1 MGRFT
6 KMSSQSSGERRHDD
20 QGSNPTSRPQQS
32 FTTRPPAHIS
42 TPVSTVSQNIHQ
54 YQTLSKTLARTP
66 LQLTGGT
73 PLVVPPAH
81 SSVVTRPSALPS
93 GLLSTN
99 VDKVQTSTTTPSST
113 SSSTSS
119 ITSQASIVQINA
131 PSTMSSSQVPY
142 NVSSIVRAQANPS
155 FPTHLPRGA
164 TIAAG
169 LAGPKS
175 TSTAVPVR
183 SSHPGLPNTVHGLG
197 TRGPIIN
204 QAIRPTTPP
213 LSTTRSVS
221 PVVSISASPVPT
233 SEALRSSITI
243 QSSGA
248 SSNTSSIQITLP
260 APRTS
265 SEMTPKPIIT
275 HQPPKQIHMT
285 QQAIGTGYKLGP
297 STITPALPPGVAATL
312 SKGKATGTSISNPS
326 YISTPGPTVP
336 TMSTSVTTVATTN
349 ASITSIPV
357 AKVPPVRQQQ
367 PSALTPL
374 SVTHT
379 TVAGHAVV
387 NTSAPTAPSQA
398 HDHTRT
404 EASSQHQITSVSH
417 GLPNT
422 QGSTS
427 SVFIPQAHRATP
439 VTTVMTSSIPI
450 STSLGQTDSRSDRPT
465 GIPYAMPYLIP
476 AEYQLMYQQNIMAQ
490 MAATMPSIPVTSPLR
505 QGLIPSQTPN
515 LAATLQ
521 AAGLAGT
528 SSTAAAVRFNS
539 MQMLAIDQIRQ
550 QSLSSVHS
558 PFTTSSVSSSSDSA
572 GRSSTPSDATSSAM
586 GLVTTASI
594 PIPAISAIQ
603 ISGSL
608 PTSNLYSGQ
617 TAPQGGAILQQ
628 QQHSTNHTASTPVS
642 TPNASPRPSILRKRT
657 NEGTPVKKPVCG
669 LNNMDRHSPRPDS
682 RTDSAPQS
690 NTSSPKT
697 PATPAGESQSST
709 DTALSSEATTP
720 TQNSTDLKIK
730 QEPPDNL
737 ENGFPSLNSNVSTL
751 PNNLEASPR
760 KKPRKQLLHANEE
773 IRDQSSSDE
782 DDEEVE
788 KLTDIK
794 DELIIKQELRD
805 EYVDEDG
812 IRWTLDKVRPNISLL
827 NFYNISW
834 KPKHNHF
841 LRYTDVKPKEER
853 RPTVN
858 ELSNQRGVSQ
868 KASGWKLYHMAAQL
882 EDLTEL
888 EKTLFSKVSTI
899 QSSVAPRGPSKNN
912 IMDDSEGVLHE
923 LTQGNIQRC
932 KLIMDQLEEARTS
945 MLKVLDHKQK
955 IFEIINKHMS
965 KRPIKKKERS

>member
-1 MGRFT
+1 M
-6 KMSSQSSGERRHDD
+6 
-20 QGSNPTSRPQQS
+20 

-42 TPVSTVSQNIHQ
+42 NPVSTVSQNVHQ

-81 SSVVTRPSALPS
+81 CSAITRPTVLPS
-93 GLLSTN
+93 GLLNTN
-99 VDKVQTSTTTPSST
+99 VESNKTQTSTTTLST

-119 ITSQASIVQINA
+119 ITSQPSIVQINA
-131 PSTMSSSQVPY
+131 PSTLSSSQVPY
-142 NVSSIVRAQANPS
+142 NVSSIVRAQTNPS

-169 LAGPKS
+169 LAGPKA

-248 SSNTSSIQITLP
+248 SSNPSSIQITLP

-265 SEMTPKPIIT
+265 TDMTPKPIIT

-285 QQAIGTGYKLGP
+285 QPIGAGYKLG
-297 STITPALPPGVAATL
+297 TPVLPPGVTATL

-326 YISTPGPTVP
+326 YISTPGPTTP

-367 PSALTPL
+367 PSAITPL

-379 TVAGHAVV
+379 TVAAHAVV
-387 NTSAPTAPSQA
+387 NTTVPTAPSQT
-398 HDHTRT
+398 HDHSRT

-450 STSLGQTDSRSDRPT
+450 STSLGQTESRSDRPA

-476 AEYQLMYQQNIMAQ
+476 AEYQLMYQQNLMAQ
-490 MAATMPSIPVTSPLR
+490 MAAMPSIPGTSPLR

-528 SSTAAAVRFNS
+528 SSTPAAVRFNS

-558 PFTTSSVSSSSDSA
+558 PFTTSISSSSDSA
-572 GRSSTPSDATSSAM
+572 GRSSTPSDASSSGI

-617 TAPQGGAILQQ
+617 TAAQSGGILQQ
-628 QQHSTNHTASTPVS
+628 QQHSTNHSASTPVS

-730 QEPPDNL
+730 QEPPDSI

-782 DDEEVE
+782 DDEEIE

-794 DELIIKQELRD
+794 DELVIKQELRD

-812 IRWTLDKVRPNISLL
+812 VRWTLDKVRPNISLL

-899 QSSVAPRGPSKNN
+899 QSSVAPRGSSKNN

>member
-1 MGRFT
+1 
-6 KMSSQSSGERRHDD
+6 MSSQSSGERRHDD
-20 QGSNPTSRPQQS
+20 QGPNPTSRPQQS

-42 TPVSTVSQNIHQ
+42 NPVSTVSQNVHQ

-81 SSVVTRPSALPS
+81 CSAITRPTVLPS
-93 GLLSTN
+93 
-99 VDKVQTSTTTPSST
+99 
-113 SSSTSS
+113 
-119 ITSQASIVQINA
+119 
-131 PSTMSSSQVPY
+131 
-142 NVSSIVRAQANPS
+142 
-155 FPTHLPRGA
+155 GA

-169 LAGPKS
+169 LAGPKA

-248 SSNTSSIQITLP
+248 SSNPSSIQITLP

-265 SEMTPKPIIT
+265 TDMTPKPIIT

-285 QQAIGTGYKLGP
+285 QPIGAGYKLG
-297 STITPALPPGVAATL
+297 TPALPPGVTATL

-326 YISTPGPTVP
+326 YISTPGPTTP

-367 PSALTPL
+367 PSAITPL

-379 TVAGHAVV
+379 TVAAHTVV
-387 NTSAPTAPSQA
+387 NTTVPTAPSQT
-398 HDHTRT
+398 HDHSRT

-450 STSLGQTDSRSDRPT
+450 STSLGQTESRSDRPA

-476 AEYQLMYQQNIMAQ
+476 AEYQLMYQQNLMAQ
-490 MAATMPSIPVTSPLR
+490 MAAMPSIPGTSPLR

-528 SSTAAAVRFNS
+528 SSTPAAVRFNS

-558 PFTTSSVSSSSDSA
+558 PFTTSISSSSDSA
-572 GRSSTPSDATSSAM
+572 GRSSTPSDASSSGI

-603 ISGSL
+603 IS
-608 PTSNLYSGQ
+608 
-617 TAPQGGAILQQ
+617 
-628 QQHSTNHTASTPVS
+628 
-642 TPNASPRPSILRKRT
+642 
-657 NEGTPVKKPVCG
+657 GTPVKKPVCG

-730 QEPPDNL
+730 QEPPDSI

-782 DDEEVE
+782 DDEEIE

-794 DELIIKQELRD
+794 DELVIKQELRD

-812 IRWTLDKVRPNISLL
+812 VRWTLDKVRPNISLL

-899 QSSVAPRGPSKNN
+899 QSSVAPRGSSKNN